1 MLPWVAG
8 RILPSLTS
16 PFRRA
21 KIIQMVKFSV
31 AGLRGVVGEDL
42 KIGDFVG
49 LSQAFARFMEAKEVL
64 LARDARTSGAKIYDA
79 VKLGLIRLGVKVLE
93 ANMVTT
99 PTAVFGTRAF
109 DADAGLVITASHNPA
124 DQNGLKFLQPGRF
137 LLPARSE
144 EFINFVKDKG
154 PVSGGL
160 SGGYERVNALDRHL
174 AVLLEL
180 FGKDSKEP
188 RLRVGLDPVN
198 GAAGPEARMLL
209 EELGCEVHAVNF
221 EPNGRFGRGSE
232 PVSENLQGLR
242 SLVKE
247 KGLDVGFA
255 FDPDGDRLAFVDER
269 GRAPGEE
276 YTVPLSA
283 RWALERRKGDI
294 VVNLSTSRL
303 IEQVAEEAGVAVHRT
318 PVGEA
323 HVVDRLLE
331 IEGCC
336 GGEGNGG
343 FILPR
348 VNATRDGLLAM
359 AVLVQ
364 LKRKH
369 GSLAEMVDA
378 LPTYHR
384 HKEKFEMEW
393 SERLAEMVSSFFPS
407 ARKDTRDG
415 LWLSEEDF
423 WLHLRPSNTEPVV
436 RLILEADSRER
447 ADKILKRVKR
457 VCVG

>member
-1 MLPWVAG
+1 
-8 RILPSLTS
+8 
-16 PFRRA
+16 
-21 KIIQMVKFSV
+21 MVKFSV

-42 KIGDFVG
+42 KMGDFVG

-124 DQNGLKFLQPGRF
+124 DHNGLKFLESGRS
-137 LLPARSE
+137 LGPAKVK
-144 EFINFVKDKG
+144 EFINYVETKKSDQPPPLNHGEAKE
-154 PVSGGL
+154 VEALL
-160 SGGYERVNALDRHL
+160 SHKNAIKSQVD
-174 AVLLEL
+174 A
-180 FGKDSKEP
+180 SPKEP

-364 LKRKH
+364 LKRKY

-415 LWLSEEDF
+415 LWLAEEDF

-447 ADKILKRVKR
+447 ADKILKRVRR